1 MNLPLRK
8 PSARTRN
15 SLPINQLSFI
25 AFLLSCLFFFSACCL
40 PGCALPAQVVVKLFS
55 AKTSSRTSS
64 KINTLDA
71 ITVRAPFVVL
81 SPQSIIL
88 ERGVYRLDA
97 KDGSVQL
104 VKSEGGHG
112 QAVARGRFLTIAPL
126 GKYLHV
132 EKGDRCRDLTG
143 PLTARWKDGVS
154 LTARLPLVDYLAA
167 VVGSECP
174 PGFEPEALK
183 ALSVLV
189 QNRLFFEQGQEGGI
203 TDDTNV
209 MAYLGAQYARP
220 ECLAAV
226 KKTLGYKLME
236 DKKLLFPYFHS
247 TCGGKLSTISVF
259 DGKTKNGSVANPLHC
274 PYCKSSPFCKVH
286 KEVISLTECKEIFS
300 FVPLQIMQTDSS
312 RRPLRVKAASANREF
327 ELTGYELW
335 LKLGQKLGWG
345 FAPGLSYS
353 FKSDGKGNL
362 VFESLGAGHGVGLC
376 QWGAQGQ
383 AAQGKTFS
391 EILRYYYPHCR
402 LVAPGRLK

>member
-1 MNLPLRK
+1 MIGEIL
-8 PSARTRN
+8 SV
-15 SLPINQLSFI
+15 NQATSI
-25 AFLLSCLFFFSACCL
+25 AFLLFCQLFFSACCL
-40 PGCALPAQVVVKLFS
+40 PCFALPAQVVVKLFS
-55 AKTSSRTSS
+55 AAASS
-64 KINTLDA
+64 KAPKVEPITL
-71 ITVRAPFVVL
+71 RAPFVVL
-81 SPQSIIL
+81 SPQSIVL

-104 VKSEGGHG
+104 VKNDSAKG
-112 QAVARGRFLTIAPL
+112 QAIVRGRFLTMAPL
-126 GKYLHV
+126 GKSLHV
-132 EKGDRCRDLTG
+132 EKGDRSRDLTG
-143 PLTARWKDGVS
+143 PLTARWRDGIS

-247 TCGGKLSTISVF
+247 TCGGKLSTIAVF
-259 DGKTKNGSVANPLHC
+259 DGKIKSGTVASPLIC

-286 KEVISLTECKEIFS
+286 REVLSITECKEIFS
-300 FVPLQIMQTDSS
+300 FVPLRVMQVDSA
-312 RRPLRVKAASANREF
+312 RRPLRVKVASANREF

-345 FAPGLSYS
+345 FAPGLSFS
-353 FKSDGKGNL
+353 FKPDGKGNL
-362 VFESLGAGHGVGLC
+362 LFESIGAGHGVGLC

-383 AAQGKTFS
+383 AVQGKTFA
-391 EILRYYYPHCR
+391 EILRYYFPQCR
-402 LVAPGRLK
+402 LVSPGRLK

>member
-1 MNLPLRK
+1 MPC
-8 PSARTRN
+8 
-15 SLPINQLSFI
+15 F
-25 AFLLSCLFFFSACCL
+25 
-40 PGCALPAQVVVKLFS
+40 ALPAQVVVKLFS
-55 AKTSSRTSS
+55 AAASS
-64 KINTLDA
+64 KAPKVEPITL
-71 ITVRAPFVVL
+71 RAPFVVL
-81 SPQSIIL
+81 SPQSIVL

-104 VKSEGGHG
+104 IKNDSAKG
-112 QAVARGRFLTIAPL
+112 QAIVRGRFLTMAPL

-132 EKGDRCRDLTG
+132 EKGDRSRDLTG
-143 PLTARWKDGVS
+143 PLTARWRDGIS

-247 TCGGKLSTISVF
+247 TCGGKLSTIAVF
-259 DGKTKNGSVANPLHC
+259 DGKIKSGTVASPLIC
-274 PYCKSSPFCKVH
+274 PYCKNSPFCKVH
-286 KEVISLTECKEIFS
+286 REVLSIAECKEIFS
-300 FVPLQIMQTDSS
+300 FVPLRVMQVDTA
-312 RRPLRVKAASANREF
+312 RRPLRVKVASANREF

-345 FAPGLSYS
+345 FAPGLSFS
-353 FKSDGKGNL
+353 FKPDGKGNL
-362 VFESLGAGHGVGLC
+362 LFESIGAGHGVGLC

-383 AAQGKTFS
+383 AVQGKTFA
-391 EILRYYYPHCR
+391 EILRYYFPQCR
-402 LVAPGRLK
+402 LVSPGRLK